1 MKKAAEELRV
11 ELGGQV
17 REPIAKEAGAITG
30 SGRRVQQSG
39 GSDLRTAVCCL
50 DGERLLVAAITFCV
64 GYWVG
69 QPI

>member
-17 REPIAKEAGAITG
+17 REPIAKEGGDSG
-30 SGRRVQQSG
+30 SGWRVQQSG

>member
-1 MKKAAEELRV
+1 M
-11 ELGGQV
+11 
-17 REPIAKEAGAITG
+17 REPIAKEGGDSG

>member
-39 GSDLRTAVCCL
+39 GTDSRAVVCCFE
-50 DGERLLVAAITFCV
+50 GERAITFCFA
-64 GYWVG
+64 
-69 QPI
+69 